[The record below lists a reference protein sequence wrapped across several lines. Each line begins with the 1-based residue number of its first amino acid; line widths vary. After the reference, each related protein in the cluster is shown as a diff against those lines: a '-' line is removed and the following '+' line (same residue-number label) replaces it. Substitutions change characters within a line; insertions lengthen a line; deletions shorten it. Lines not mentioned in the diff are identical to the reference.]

1 MKMFSENNRISVRQ
15 AVRNYG
21 MMVIS
26 ISALVIPVAMNHT
39 AMPSVLLAAGL
50 LGVYLAGMAA
60 AAAPE
65 NRIFQTASYVHGWIL
80 GTLTARMTG
89 LLVQE
94 FLLNGVP
101 LWGILILF
109 YAMCYYNLYKGL
121 ECRMRVGEIL
131 FLPFLLLLAGLAI
144 AMHGEAEVIRIREFT
159 WILDKNGIWKGY
171 ELFCWL
177 TAVQGLWSLR
187 NHMTEKK
194 TAVGRVWLL
203 GTAGVVFW
211 ALFTFF
217 IYGDAGHTGLV
228 FPLASAMTLAHL
240 PGNVIGRLD
249 SIFVFVWVIGLFT
262 ACSTLFAPL
271 QAEEPDRRK
280 KYLFGV
286 LLAASLAFA
295 CQEKSQELLSGWLYW
310 ISTPVQMVLF
320 IWQFLAGNGKKM
332 LLTGLGFLCM
342 LLTGCGHQELEKE
355 NLTESICV
363 DVGTEKAYTVTFGFY
378 MLDGAAETYRTEA
391 DSLKEARNMYDRGHE
406 KNLDF
411 NHLKNFYFSENLMEE
426 EVFGNLLME
435 IQTDGTYSRGISV
448 WVTDDDP
455 AKAVEMKEQPE
466 EGTPV
471 HRMLNAWYN
480 RESFRPYSSQKK

>member
-50 LGVYLAGMAA
+50 LGIYLTGMAA
-60 AAAPE
+60 AAAPK

-89 LLVQE
+89 LLVQK

-144 AMHGEAEVIRIREFT
+144 AMHGEAEVMRIREFT

-177 TAVQGLWSLR
+177 TAVQGLWSLQ
-187 NHMTEKK
+187 NYMTEKK

-249 SIFVFVWVIGLFT
+249 
-262 ACSTLFAPL
+262 
-271 QAEEPDRRK
+271 
-280 KYLFGV
+280 
-286 LLAASLAFA
+286 
-295 CQEKSQELLSGWLYW
+295 
-310 ISTPVQMVLF
+310 
-320 IWQFLAGNGKKM
+320 
-332 LLTGLGFLCM
+332 
-342 LLTGCGHQELEKE
+342 
-355 NLTESICV
+355 
-363 DVGTEKAYTVTFGFY
+363 
-378 MLDGAAETYRTEA
+378 
-391 DSLKEARNMYDRGHE
+391 
-406 KNLDF
+406 
-411 NHLKNFYFSENLMEE
+411 
-426 EVFGNLLME
+426 
-435 IQTDGTYSRGISV
+435 
-448 WVTDDDP
+448 
-455 AKAVEMKEQPE
+455 
-466 EGTPV
+466 
-471 HRMLNAWYN
+471 
-480 RESFRPYSSQKK
+480 

>member
-89 LLVQE
+89 LLVQK

-109 YAMCYYNLYKGL
+109 LAMCYYNLYKGL

-144 AMHGEAEVIRIREFT
+144 AMHGEAEVMRIREFT

-177 TAVQGLWSLR
+177 TAVQGLWSLQ
-187 NHMTEKK
+187 NYMTEKK
-194 TAVGRVWLL
+194 TAVAESGCSNGRGGVL
-203 GTAGVVFW
+203 GTVYIFYLRRCRAYRTCLSACFGH
-211 ALFTFF
+211 
-217 IYGDAGHTGLV
+217 DAGTFAGKRDRQTGFDICICLGDRAFYSLQYPV
-228 FPLASAMTLAHL
+228 CTFA
-240 PGNVIGRLD
+240 GRRAG
-249 SIFVFVWVIGLFT
+249 S
-262 ACSTLFAPL
+262 
-271 QAEEPDRRK
+271 EEK
-280 KYLFGV
+280 
-286 LLAASLAFA
+286 
-295 CQEKSQELLSGWLYW
+295 
-310 ISTPVQMVLF
+310 
-320 IWQFLAGNGKKM
+320 
-332 LLTGLGFLCM
+332 
-342 LLTGCGHQELEKE
+342 
-355 NLTESICV
+355 
-363 DVGTEKAYTVTFGFY
+363 
-378 MLDGAAETYRTEA
+378 
-391 DSLKEARNMYDRGHE
+391 
-406 KNLDF
+406 
-411 NHLKNFYFSENLMEE
+411 
-426 EVFGNLLME
+426 
-435 IQTDGTYSRGISV
+435 ISV
-448 WVTDDDP
+448 WSTPHCITGICLPGKITGIVVWMAVLDLYAGADGFVHLAVFGGKWKENVTDRTWISLYVTDWLWASGAGKRKSDR
-455 AKAVEMKEQPE
+455 KHLR
-466 EGTPV
+466 G
-471 HRMLNAWYN
+471 
-480 RESFRPYSSQKK
+480 

>member
-1 MKMFSENNRISVRQ
+1 MFSENNRISVRQ

-50 LGVYLAGMAA
+50 LGIYLTGMAA

-89 LLVQE
+89 LLVQK

-144 AMHGEAEVIRIREFT
+144 AMHGEAEVMRIREFT

-177 TAVQGLWSLR
+177 TAVQGLWSLQ
-187 NHMTEKK
+187 NYMTEKK

-228 FPLASAMTLAHL
+228 FPLASAMTLGTFAGKCDRQTRFNICICLGDRAFYSLQYPVCTFAGRRAGSEEKISVWSTPCRITGICL
-240 PGNVIGRLD
+240 PGKITGIVVWMAVLDLYAGADGFVHLAVFGGKWKENV
-249 SIFVFVWVIGLFT
+249 T
-262 ACSTLFAPL
+262 
-271 QAEEPDRRK
+271 DRT
-280 KYLFGV
+280 
-286 LLAASLAFA
+286 
-295 CQEKSQELLSGWLYW
+295 W
-310 ISTPVQMVLF
+310 ISLYVTDWL
-320 IWQFLAGNGKKM
+320 WASGAG
-332 LLTGLGFLCM
+332 
-342 LLTGCGHQELEKE
+342 KE

-378 MLDGAAETYRTEA
+378 MLDGAAETYQTEA
-391 DSLKEARNMYDRGHE
+391 DSLEEARNMYDSGHE

-411 NHLKNFYFSENLMEE
+411 NHLRNFYFSENLMEE
-426 EVFGNLLME
+426 KVFGNLLME

>member
-1 MKMFSENNRISVRQ
+1 MFSENNRISVRQ

-194 TAVGRVWLL
+194 TAVGRVWLARNGRSGVL
-203 GTAGVVFW
+203 GTVYIFYLRRRRAYRTCLSACF
-211 ALFTFF
+211 
-217 IYGDAGHTGLV
+217 GH
-228 FPLASAMTLAHL
+228 
-240 PGNVIGRLD
+240 
-249 SIFVFVWVIGLFT
+249 
-262 ACSTLFAPL
+262 
-271 QAEEPDRRK
+271 
-280 KYLFGV
+280 
-286 LLAASLAFA
+286 
-295 CQEKSQELLSGWLYW
+295 
-310 ISTPVQMVLF
+310 
-320 IWQFLAGNGKKM
+320 
-332 LLTGLGFLCM
+332 
-342 LLTGCGHQELEKE
+342 
-355 NLTESICV
+355 
-363 DVGTEKAYTVTFGFY
+363 DVGTFAGKCDRQTGFDICICLGDRAFYSLQYPVCTFAGRRAGSEEK
-378 MLDGAAETYRTEA
+378 
-391 DSLKEARNMYDRGHE
+391 
-406 KNLDF
+406 
-411 NHLKNFYFSENLMEE
+411 
-426 EVFGNLLME
+426 
-435 IQTDGTYSRGISV
+435 ISV
-448 WVTDDDP
+448 WSTPRRITGICLPGKITGIVVWMAVLDLYAGADGFARLAVFGAKWEENVTGRTWIFLYVTDWLWASGAGKGKSDRKHLRGCGNGESLYGHIWVLHVGRSGGNLPDGGGF
-455 AKAVEMKEQPE
+455 AEGSKEY
-466 EGTPV
+466 V
-471 HRMLNAWYN
+471 
-480 RESFRPYSSQKK
+480 